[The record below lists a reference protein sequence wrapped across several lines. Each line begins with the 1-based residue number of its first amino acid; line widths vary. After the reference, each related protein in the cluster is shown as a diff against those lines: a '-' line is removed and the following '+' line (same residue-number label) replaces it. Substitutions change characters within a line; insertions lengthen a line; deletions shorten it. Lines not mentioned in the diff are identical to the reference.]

1 MICFR
6 GLGPVPIVQ
15 RACFVLTTFSCRFYV
30 VLVPLFLISRRHHSL
45 IYMLVYLLPL
55 LRVVSFVQQ
64 LLLYGTYYISIMLFS
79 FSCRACLLIDD
90 PLAPQHSLRRTAV
103 PLIFFRS
110 F

>member
-45 IYMLVYLLPL
+45 IYMLVYLLQL

-64 LLLYGTYYISIMLFS
+64 LLSLYGPRQHVLYKYYVVFLF
-79 FSCRACLLIDD
+79 
-90 PLAPQHSLRRTAV
+90 LAGLA
-103 PLIFFRS
+103 F
-110 F
+110 